1 MSASVLP
8 ILASAEEVHRQ
19 LPMPAWVFGAI
30 AFALFLVALG
40 VLWSFRNTAAKV
52 GSPGAQQDSPAP
64 SGH

>member
-8 ILASAEEVHRQ
+8 HLATLASAEEAHRQ
-19 LPMPAWVFGAI
+19 LPMPAWVFGVI

-52 GSPGAQQDSPAP
+52 GSPGTQQNSP
-64 SGH
+64 GH